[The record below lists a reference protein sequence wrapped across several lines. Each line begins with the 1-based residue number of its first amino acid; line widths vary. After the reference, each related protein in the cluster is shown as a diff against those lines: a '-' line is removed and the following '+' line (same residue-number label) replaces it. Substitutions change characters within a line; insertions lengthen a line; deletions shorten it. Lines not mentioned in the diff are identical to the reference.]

1 MKLWSYLL
9 ESIYIITNWFLFQF
23 FIGFQK
29 MRCTKSV
36 KNLYFELLITCENM
50 CNFNYSIFPYSR
62 KFSLQTLKM
71 GYLHCLPSQNS
82 SKILVPGMSKTCCG
96 RLRYICCI
104 FHYFIHCYICKSP
117 NIIKSTHIKTVSLTE
132 VSHKGLC

>member
-1 MKLWSYLL
+1 
-9 ESIYIITNWFLFQF
+9 
-23 FIGFQK
+23 

-82 SKILVPGMSKTCCG
+82 SKILVCQKHVAVGCV
-96 RLRYICCI
+96 I
-104 FHYFIHCYICKSP
+104 FAVYS
-117 NIIKSTHIKTVSLTE
+117 IISSIVTYVNLQISLK
-132 VSHKGLC
+132 VLI